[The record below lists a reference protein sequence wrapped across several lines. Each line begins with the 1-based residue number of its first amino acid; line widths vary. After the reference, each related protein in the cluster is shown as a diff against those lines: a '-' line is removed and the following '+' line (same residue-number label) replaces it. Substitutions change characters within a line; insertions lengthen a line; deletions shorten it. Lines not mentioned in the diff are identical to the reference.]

1 MGKSSRPARRQ
12 GPVNDRQAKIRAAA
26 ASTSKGPNKIVIGTV
41 VAVLAVIAIV
51 VGAIWQQN
59 SKTDSI
65 PDGGKAV
72 PAGTSMGAGFT
83 AYADATLKAG
93 APTLDVFED
102 FQCPACK
109 LFEDQMGATVASLA
123 REGKVKAVYHIKTF
137 LDDTLGN
144 DSSMRAGI
152 GALCAADAG
161 KFEAFH
167 DATYAGQPATEGE
180 GWTDA
185 QLHAFAQGAGITG
198 TALTT
203 WDECTKAKKY
213 QNYLSDLE
221 EATFKAG
228 VKSTPT
234 LKLNGTVL
242 DLNTLVDSTG
252 KAYDPA
258 KLTAAITAATK

>member
-12 GPVNDRQAKIRAAA
+12 GPVNDRQAKIQAAA

-65 PDGGKAV
+65 TDGGKAV

-137 LDDTLGN
+137 LDDTLG
-144 DSSMRAGI
+144 
-152 GALCAADAG
+152 
-161 KFEAFH
+161 
-167 DATYAGQPATEGE
+167 
-180 GWTDA
+180 
-185 QLHAFAQGAGITG
+185 
-198 TALTT
+198 
-203 WDECTKAKKY
+203 
-213 QNYLSDLE
+213 
-221 EATFKAG
+221 
-228 VKSTPT
+228 
-234 LKLNGTVL
+234 
-242 DLNTLVDSTG
+242 
-252 KAYDPA
+252 
-258 KLTAAITAATK
+258 

>member
-1 MGKSSRPARRQ
+1 MKPTL
-12 GPVNDRQAKIRAAA
+12 I
-26 ASTSKGPNKIVIGTV
+26 
-41 VAVLAVIAIV
+41 L

-65 PDGGKAV
+65 TDGGKAV

-144 DSSMRAGI
+144 DSSSSGS
-152 GALCAADAG
+152 G
-161 KFEAFH
+161 
-167 DATYAGQPATEGE
+167 
-180 GWTDA
+180 
-185 QLHAFAQGAGITG
+185 
-198 TALTT
+198 
-203 WDECTKAKKY
+203 
-213 QNYLSDLE
+213 LSSGSGSGLFD
-221 EATFKAG
+221 FG
-228 VKSTPT
+228 FR
-234 LKLNGTVL
+234 NWIRFG
-242 DLNTLVDSTG
+242 
-252 KAYDPA
+252 
-258 KLTAAITAATK
+258 